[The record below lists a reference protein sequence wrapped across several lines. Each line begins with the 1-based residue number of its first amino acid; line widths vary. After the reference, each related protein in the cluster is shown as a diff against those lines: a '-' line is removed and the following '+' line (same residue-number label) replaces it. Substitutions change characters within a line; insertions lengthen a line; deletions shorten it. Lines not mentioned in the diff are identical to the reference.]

1 MRIYPRTR
9 TALVFMLL
17 AVAHVSASQ
26 DIGDRIQQL
35 YTEAK
40 SEEKEG
46 RVNVAIEKY
55 QAIIKL
61 NPKLAAAHNNLGRLY
76 SQQGRLEEA
85 IKSFERACELNPN
98 LEAAHAQMG
107 LAFFQMGN
115 YRDASKEFKV
125 AVKLNPGDR
134 NAKLG
139 LARSLVELEEPEGA
153 LKLLQQLKQE
163 KPRDAE
169 VLYTLGMV
177 YTRLAEDTIGE
188 IERVDPDSYLIELIL
203 GKAAEARRAFT
214 EAVEHYKKA
223 IARSPDAPGLY
234 YDLAHALGASGDL
247 QHALEQ
253 YRHALEVDPYD
264 YNASWE
270 AARII
275 LPDNPQEAF
284 RLANRALELK
294 PDLPGALATR
304 GRALLLMEKPR
315 EAIED
320 LKKASALDREDAT
333 IHFQLARAYR
343 QLGMKAEAAAETVI
357 YERMQEQAHTP
368 KEEGPVSPH

>member
-1 MRIYPRTR
+1 MRIPLR
-9 TALVFMLL
+9 AGAAFVFMFIAAVL
-17 AVAHVSASQ
+17 ASTSQ
-26 DIGDRIQQL
+26 DIEDRIQQL
-35 YTEAK
+35 YTEAR

-76 SQQGRLEEA
+76 SQQGRSEEA
-85 IKSFERACELNPN
+85 IKSFKRACELDPG
-98 LEAAHAQMG
+98 LEAPHAQMG
-107 LAFFQMGN
+107 LAFFQMGD
-115 YRDASKEFKV
+115 YQDASKELKV

-139 LARSLVELEEPEGA
+139 LARSLVELEELEGA

-223 IARSPDAPGLY
+223 IARSPEAPGLY

-284 RLANRALELK
+284 RLANRAVELK

-304 GRALLLMEKPR
+304 GRALLAMEKPR

-320 LKKASALDREDAT
+320 LKRASALDREDAT

-368 KEEGPVSPH
+368 KEEEPVSPH